1 MRKEKFKMNL
11 NSIYKNDYAHRL
23 RAASKEYQVH
33 SSRVMGARVDYLD
46 LQSTYGKQYINKKS
60 DIIKNK
66 PEDNL
71 GGNVGSLHATST
83 YMKSYQATLTPKPD

>member
-46 LQSTYGKQYINKKS
+46 LQSTYGK
-60 DIIKNK
+60 
-66 PEDNL
+66 
-71 GGNVGSLHATST
+71 
-83 YMKSYQATLTPKPD
+83 